1 MGCAL
6 QKDQHSPLGWNPV
19 TGTSFRFVEKLNA
32 KYGGIRPFSSNIS
45 IVPAGERGV
54 KNKNPLPFQDAHISG

>member
-1 MGCAL
+1 
-6 QKDQHSPLGWNPV
+6 LGWNPV